1 MTNQLRYAHPLRIST
16 PSKGKNPAL
25 VYLAGLAPTGRRGMR
40 GRLQTVADMFEGTVE
55 DLPWHE
61 IRYQHVEAIRS
72 KLLESELA
80 PSTVNATLY
89 AIRGVARAAFNLEL
103 MPADAYER
111 IRNIRPAKGN
121 RLPPGR
127 ALSVGEIGAMLDTC
141 TNGVIGARDAALIS
155 LMYAAG
161 LRRAEIAALSLEDF
175 NDGELKV
182 KGKGNRERLLYVDNG
197 ALYAL
202 MDWISVRGEHP
213 GPLFNP
219 ITKGGEIQTRK
230 MTEQAIYNL
239 LSKRAKEAGI
249 GRFSPHDLR
258 RSFISELLDRGAD
271 LSTVQQLAGHANVQT
286 TAKYDRRGE
295 RAKKKAIGLLHVP
308 YKRGLKRA

>member
-16 PSKGKNPAL
+16 PPKGKNAAL
-25 VYLAGLAPTGRRGMR
+25 VYLASLAPTGRRGMR
-40 GRLQTVADMFEGTVE
+40 GRLQAVADMFGGTVE

-72 KLLESELA
+72 KLLESDLA

-111 IRNIRPAKGN
+111 IRNIRPATGN

-127 ALSVGEIGAMLDTC
+127 ALSVGEIGAMLDIC

-155 LMYAAG
+155 LTYAAG
-161 LRRAEIAALSLEDF
+161 LRRAEVVALNLADF
-175 NDGELKV
+175 NDEEIKV
-182 KGKGNRERLLYVDNG
+182 KGKGGKERLLFVCSG

-202 MDWISVRGEHP
+202 MDWISVRGDHP

-219 ITKGGEIQTRK
+219 ITKSGQIHPRK
-230 MTEQAIYNL
+230 LSEQAVYAIL
-239 LSKRAKEAGI
+239 KKRAEEAGI

-258 RSFISELLDRGAD
+258 RTFVSELLDKQVD

-295 RAKKKAIGLLHVP
+295 QTKKRAIGLLHVP
-308 YKRGLKRA
+308 YKRALKRA